1 MLVAEETED
10 LRDERK
16 GEGEE
21 IITLLERFY
30 FNFNFINVRKTR
42 IDPFLNNRLFSPY

>member
-30 FNFNFINVRKTR
+30 LILILLMSEKH